1 MNTYRRILRYVRPHS
16 GLFGLAI
23 GTMALW
29 AALDAFS
36 YTLIIPFLRV
46 LFDQGDAVA
55 GLDTFLSP
63 NAGPVVQFLRD
74 AVGWAI
80 TGRQPMDALR
90 NVVLFLFVVYA
101 IKNVAYYVSQV
112 SVAVVEGRVT
122 RDMRND
128 IYAHL
133 LRLGFP
139 FFQRT
144 RAGQIISR
152 VTNDVEQM
160 RSLATSNLAKLMW
173 EALQAVFA
181 LLVMLGIS
189 WKLTLVAALFMPPML
204 GLWARL
210 RKRLRKGVV
219 RVLDAVG
226 ETASH
231 LQETV
236 SGMRL
241 VKASGAEPWEEE
253 RFRKLTRGQY
263 RAYVRNER
271 WRRFFTPATE
281 MITAVSILAMLW
293 YGSYLV
299 LREGTMIP
307 ETFIAFLLFA
317 GKLMSPVKFL
327 AQFPATV
334 QPGLAAADRAF
345 ELLDAPV
352 EIMDAADAAPVEG
365 FRDEVRF
372 EGVGFAYT
380 SDAPVLRGIDLSIR
394 PGEVVA
400 LVGPSGAGKSTLAD
414 LLPRFYDPTEG
425 RITLDGRDLRTL
437 KLADLRG
444 LLGIVTQETILFHD
458 TVRSNIAYGRPDA
471 SQADVEAAAR
481 AANAHEFIA
490 HLPQGYD
497 TVLGEK
503 GTRLS
508 GGQRQRIAIARA
520 LLRNP
525 PILILDE
532 ATSALDTESERLVQQ
547 AIEELMAHRT
557 VLVIAHRLSTVRRA
571 DQIVVV
577 DGGRIAERGTHD
589 QLVARGGVYRR
600 LYDMQFGGDDGVKPR
615 ELESAGVG
623 DGSVRPSAP
632 PPLA

>member
-1 MNTYRRILRYVRPHS
+1 MNTYVRILRYLRPHG
-16 GLFGLAI
+16 GLFALAVVA
-23 GTMALW
+23 MALW

-36 YTLIIPFLRV
+36 YTLLIPFLRV
-46 LFDQGDAVA
+46 LFGQGDALSGMDA
-55 GLDTFLSP
+55 FLSP
-63 NAGPVVQFLRD
+63 NAGPVVQFLRN

-80 TGRQPMDALR
+80 AGQSPMEALR

-101 IKNVAYYVSQV
+101 VKNVAFYVYQV
-112 SVAVVEGRVT
+112 CVSVVEGRVT

-128 IYAHL
+128 IYGHL

-160 RSLATSNLAKLMW
+160 RSLVTGNLSKLLW
-173 EALQAVFA
+173 QVFQAIFA
-181 LLVMLGIS
+181 ILVMLGLS
-189 WKLTLVAALFMPPML
+189 WKLTIVAALFMPPML
-204 GLWARL
+204 ILWARL
-210 RKRLRKGVV
+210 RKRLRRGVL

-231 LQETV
+231 IQETV
-236 SGMRL
+236 SGVRL
-241 VKASGAEPWEEE
+241 VKASGAEAWEEE
-253 RFRKLTRGQY
+253 RFRRLTRGQY
-263 RAYVRNER
+263 RAWVRNER
-271 WRRFFTPATE
+271 WRKFFTPATE
-281 MITAVSILAMLW
+281 MITAVSILAILW
-293 YGSYLV
+293 YGSWLV
-299 LREGTMIP
+299 LAEGSMIP
-307 ETFIAFLLFA
+307 ETFIGFLLFA
-317 GKLMSPVKFL
+317 GKLMSPIKFI
-327 AQFPATV
+327 AQYPATV
-334 QPGLAAADRAF
+334 QPGLAAAERAF

-352 EIMDAADAAPVEG
+352 EVFDEADAAPVDG
-365 FRDEVRF
+365 FREAVRF
-372 EGVGFAYT
+372 EGVGFEYAAG
-380 SDAPVLRGIDLSIR
+380 APVLSGIDMAIR

-437 KLADLRG
+437 RLKDVRA

-458 TVRSNIAYGRPDA
+458 TVRANIAYGRTDA
-471 SQADVEAAAR
+471 PQEEVEAAAR
-481 AANAHEFIA
+481 AANAHAFITA
-490 HLPQGYD
+490 LPDGYD

-547 AIEELMAHRT
+547 AIEQLMEERT

-571 DQIVVV
+571 DQILVL
-577 DGGRIAERGTHD
+577 DAGRIVERGTHD
-589 QLVARGGVYRR
+589 ELVARGGLYRR
-600 LYDMQFGGDDGVKPR
+600 LYDMQFGAEP
-615 ELESAGVG
+615 E
-623 DGSVRPSAP
+623 
-632 PPLA
+632 

>member
-1 MNTYRRILRYVRPHS
+1 MNTYFRILRYVRPHR
-16 GLFGLAI
+16 GLFALAI
-23 GTMALW
+23 GTMAIW

-36 YTLIIPFLRV
+36 YTLLIPFLRV
-46 LFDQGDAVA
+46 LFNQGDALG
-55 GLDTFLSP
+55 GLDGFLSP
-63 NAGPVVQFLRD
+63 DAGPVVQFLRE

-80 TGRQPMDALR
+80 EGREPMDALR

-101 IKNVAYYVSQV
+101 VKNVAYYVSQV
-112 SVAVVEGRVT
+112 SVSVVEGRVT

-128 IYAHL
+128 IYGHL

-173 EALQAVFA
+173 EVMQAIFA

-210 RKRLRKGVV
+210 RKRLRRGVL

-231 LQETV
+231 IQETV
-236 SGMRL
+236 SGVRL
-241 VKASGAEPWEEE
+241 VKASGAEAWEEE

-263 RAYVRNER
+263 RAYVKNER

-293 YGSYLV
+293 YGSWLV
-299 LREGTMIP
+299 LHEGSMIP

-317 GKLMSPVKFL
+317 GKLMSPVKFI

-352 EIMDAADAAPVEG
+352 EVFDAPGALPVDG
-365 FRDEVRF
+365 FRDAVRF
-372 EGVGFAYT
+372 EGVGFEYAADT
-380 SDAPVLRGIDLSIR
+380 PILRDIDLSIR

-414 LLPRFYDPTEG
+414 LLPRFYDPTAG
-425 RITLDGRDLRTL
+425 QITLDGRDLRTL
-437 KLADLRG
+437 KLAELRA

-458 TVRSNIAYGRPDA
+458 TVRANIAYGRTDA
-471 SQADVEAAAR
+471 TQEEVEAAAR
-481 AANAHEFIA
+481 AANAHGFIA
-490 HLPQGYD
+490 AMAQGYD

-571 DQIVVV
+571 DQIVVL
-577 DGGRIAERGTHD
+577 DAGRIVERGTHD
-589 QLVARGGVYRR
+589 ELVACDGLYRR
-600 LYDMQFGGDDGVKPR
+600 LYEMQFGAGESTKVR
-615 ELESAGVG
+615 EYESTDAL
-623 DGSVRPSAP
+623 RPVPSPGGA
-632 PPLA
+632 